1 MSGEEKEVCVTE
13 ASGYIASWLVKQ
25 LHQHGYTVKAT
36 VRDPI
41 DPALKG
47 TLNVLRSCAK
57 VPSIRPVILTSS
69 MAAVSFNGKPL
80 SPDVTVDETWFS
92 DPAFCEKSK
101 VAWKFSQESRIHMVA
116 INPGLVISPLLQP
129 TLNASV
135 KPVLNIVKGVNI
147 PCETYRWV
155 DVRDVASAHIRAF
168 ENPIS
173 LNILNFQDKQK
184 RKLPPQT
191 TSLKERN
198 FINA

>member
-1 MSGEEKEVCVTE
+1 MSINPYRGQKLFSITKS
-13 ASGYIASWLVKQ
+13 SGFITKWYMLGK
-25 LHQHGYTVKAT
+25 
-36 VRDPI
+36 
-41 DPALKG
+41 
-47 TLNVLRSCAK
+47 TL
-57 VPSIRPVILTSS
+57 
-69 MAAVSFNGKPL
+69 
-80 SPDVTVDETWFS
+80 E
-92 DPAFCEKSK
+92 